1 MRVFPRLF
9 GGVYVA
15 LMILL
20 GASQVGAFSGEEV
33 SVAEDPAGQA
43 QKQNTEVISS
53 SSPNLR
59 SEVALHPG
67 E

>member
-33 SVAEDPAGQA
+33 SRTEEAAQQA
-43 QKQNTEVISS
+43 QELNTNVLSS
-53 SSPNLR
+53 SSPNQR